1 MIGHKSAF
9 ARICRCDQRKLAG
22 IFHMRLCLR
31 RQLRPWTRCDGV
43 RERGESIECRIIP
56 TIPQG
61 IGSWMFRTPPS
72 RLEGQNAGDAG
83 RHHGFIRSRW
93 AHLEHMMTA
102 RRGNFQGAFCAFLSA
117 HLCHIQHRLLRDDLP
132 CHCGFARCLTCQVL
146 NDRH

>member
-9 ARICRCDQRKLAG
+9 ARICRCDQRKRAG

-43 RERGESIECRIIP
+43 RERGEWIECRLIP
-56 TIPQG
+56 TIPQR
-61 IGSWMFRTPPS
+61 IGSWMFLTPPS
-72 RLEGQNAGDAG
+72 RLGGQNAGDAG

-102 RRGNFQGAFCAFLSA
+102 RCGNSQGAFARSCPRTSA
-117 HLCHIQHRLLRDDLP
+117 ISSIAS
-132 CHCGFARCLTCQVL
+132 CGVICRATAGSRGA
-146 NDRH
+146 